1 MVVGQDTSASEQG
14 TASKIL
20 IRLEQCEIA
29 DKQLEACIAEK
40 EEVIRQKGI
49 LLEETRLQ
57 EEQKTELRGII
68 ELQKKAAEAQKK
80 IHEEELKAVKPT
92 FLGNLQKV
100 GVGFSVGVVLT
111 VIAVLVL

>member
-1 MVVGQDTSASEQG
+1 MGVGEGTSASEQG

-68 ELQKKAAEAQKK
+68 ELQKKVAAEQEK
-80 IHEEELKAVKPT
+80 IHEEEMKAVKPT
-92 FLGNLQKV
+92 FFENLQKI
-100 GVGFSVGVVLT
+100 GVGFGLGVVLT
-111 VIAVLVL
+111 VVAILVL